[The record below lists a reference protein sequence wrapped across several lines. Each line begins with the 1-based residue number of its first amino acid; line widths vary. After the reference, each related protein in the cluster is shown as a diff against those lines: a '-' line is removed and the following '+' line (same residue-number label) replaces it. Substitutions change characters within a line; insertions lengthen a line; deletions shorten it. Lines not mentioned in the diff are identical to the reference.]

1 MAKAAASKT
10 RTRSAA
16 RQHDVPAAAAA
27 LAPGVHPG
35 RIEVRSRDTWRVRL
49 WDGTMVRARP
59 ADEIEPALLD
69 ECFRARRTVLVAA
82 GPSGAVILG
91 ALQTSCA
98 PARDSDGALRVRGRR
113 VEIQADQGIELR
125 VGASAIRLDEKGVIK
140 MVGNRMTLDV
150 AAVVR
155 VLSALVELP

>member
-1 MAKAAASKT
+1 MAKAAAAS
-10 RTRSAA
+10 RTRVRAA
-16 RQHDVPAAAAA
+16 AKVSEPPVAAA

-35 RIEVRSRDTWRVRL
+35 RIEVRSRDAWRVRL
-49 WDGTMVRARP
+49 LDGTLVRARP
-59 ADEIEPALLD
+59 ADEVEPGLLD

-82 GPSGAVILG
+82 GPVGAVILG
-91 ALQTSCA
+91 ALQTACA
-98 PARDSDGALRVRGRR
+98 PVREADGTLRVRGRR
-113 VEIQADQGIELR
+113 VEVQADEGIELR
-125 VGASAIRLDEKGVIK
+125 VGASAIRLDQRGVIK